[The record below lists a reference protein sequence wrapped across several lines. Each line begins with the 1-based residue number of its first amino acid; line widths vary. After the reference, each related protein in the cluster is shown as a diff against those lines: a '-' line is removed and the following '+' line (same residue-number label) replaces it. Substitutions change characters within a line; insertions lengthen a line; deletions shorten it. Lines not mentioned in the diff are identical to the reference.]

1 MTLTELLLSTFAGVT
16 SGIVGVAVYVY
27 LEKRRER
34 KAQEQREMEQAVRM
48 FEQRI
53 ALKPRHMGARHASGA
68 APVVFGE
75 VDSETKD

>member
-1 MTLTELLLSTFAGVT
+1 MTLTDFIISMTAGVT

-34 KAQEQREMEQAVRM
+34 KAQEKREMEQAIKM

-53 ALKPRHMGARHASGA
+53 ALKPKHIGARHTSA
-68 APVVFGE
+68 APVIFGE
-75 VDSETKD
+75 IDENQDQ

>member
-1 MTLTELLLSTFAGVT
+1 MTLTDFIISMTAGIT
-16 SGIVGVAVYVY
+16 SGMIGVAVYVY

-34 KAQEQREMEQAVRM
+34 KAQEKREMEQAIKM